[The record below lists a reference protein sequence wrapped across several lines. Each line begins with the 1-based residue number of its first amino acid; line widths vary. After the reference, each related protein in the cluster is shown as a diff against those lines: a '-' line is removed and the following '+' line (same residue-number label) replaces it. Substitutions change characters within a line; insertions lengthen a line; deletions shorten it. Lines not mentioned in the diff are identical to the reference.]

1 MKVEM
6 NGNNNINIGDPPS
19 IKKPVYGVSGYTTN
33 LAVKM
38 TALVN
43 PNHKVI
49 GQQVYDALDDGQK
62 SMYQHL
68 NINSDVWN
76 HVSSITGGN
85 IYKVYTDIQKIHFL
99 TDLERNRPILE

>member
-68 NINSDVWN
+68 NISSEVWN
-76 HVSSITGGN
+76 YVSSM
-85 IYKVYTDIQKIHFL
+85 YWREYIQSLYRYPENPFSY
-99 TDLERNRPILE
+99 RS

>member
-1 MKVEM
+1 M
-6 NGNNNINIGDPPS
+6 
-19 IKKPVYGVSGYTTN
+19 YGVSGYTTN

-68 NINSDVWN
+68 NISSEVWN
-76 HVSSITGGN
+76 YVSSSTGGN